1 MQHSKS
7 LQAQVDRNKNKK
19 AYMAKDTHIEINFK
33 ALENNIQVIK
43 SFSSGKL
50 IQGVVKANAYGHGDT
65 ETAKALEKL
74 GVNFLGVARVEE
86 GVRLRQHGVSGD
98 ILVLGGAEENEFEAL
113 LNNNLKPV
121 IYSAG
126 IAEKL
131 NSYLKFRDKT
141 VPVHIKIDTGMH
153 RLGVLDNE
161 AKDFFPKLKKLSNLV
176 PEGVMSHFT
185 SAGSKTSEW
194 NQIQTDRFLKTLD
207 AWKKELPAPKYIHI
221 ENSAGFFNFNFDWT
235 NTARLGIAIF
245 GYGHE
250 NLQPVLRLYSHI
262 KDIKKVKKDETV
274 SYGGWFRAPNDM
286 TVAIVPVGYGDGFMR
301 SNRKGTVII
310 NGKEAPIVSIICMDY
325 FMVDVSDV
333 PNVNVG
339 DTVTIIGQG
348 HDASYW
354 AKVSGT
360 IVYEVLTLLN
370 PRIRRTYNGSKD
382 HA

>member
-1 MQHSKS
+1 MI
-7 LQAQVDRNKNKK
+7 
-19 AYMAKDTHIEINFK
+19 KDTHIEINFK

-43 SFSSGKL
+43 SHSSGKF
-50 IQGVVKANAYGHGDT
+50 IQGVVKANAYGHGDI
-65 ETAKALEKL
+65 ETAKALEKI

-86 GVRLRQHGVSGD
+86 GVRLRENGISGD

-121 IYSAG
+121 IYSVG

-131 NSYLKFRDKT
+131 NNYLKFRDKT
-141 VPVHIKIDTGMH
+141 SPVHIKIDTGMH
-153 RLGVLDNE
+153 RLGVLD
-161 AKDFFPKLKKLSNLV
+161 KDAGPFFTKLKKLSNII

-194 NQIQTDRFLKTLD
+194 NGVQTKRFQSVLNE
-207 AWKKELPAPKYIHI
+207 WKKELPAPKFVHI

-250 NLQPVLRLYSHI
+250 NLKPVLRLYSHI
-262 KDIKKVKKDETV
+262 KDVKKVKKDETV
-274 SYGGWFRAPNDM
+274 SYGGWFKAPNDM

-301 SNRKGTVII
+301 SNRKGTVLI

-325 FMVDVSDV
+325 FMVDVSGIDGV
-333 PNVNVG
+333 TVG
-339 DTVTIIGQG
+339 DIVTIIGEG

-354 AKVSGT
+354 AKISGT

-382 HA
+382 